1 MPVTMTSQTVGPVTS
16 NFGVKIDNFYFFA
29 TKLHWS
35 DEFKAK
41 CAAKVVDQTMA
52 DAHDV
57 ITAPADGD

>member
-1 MPVTMTSQTVGPVTS
+1 MTSQTVGSVTS
-16 NFGVKIDNFYFFA
+16 NFGVKIENFYILA

-35 DEFKAK
+35 YEFKAK
-41 CAAKVVDQTMA
+41 CASKVVDQTMA